1 MQTIATTVNHYMG
14 AIKFPVF

>member
-1 MQTIATTVNHYMG
+1 MLTTVNHYMG